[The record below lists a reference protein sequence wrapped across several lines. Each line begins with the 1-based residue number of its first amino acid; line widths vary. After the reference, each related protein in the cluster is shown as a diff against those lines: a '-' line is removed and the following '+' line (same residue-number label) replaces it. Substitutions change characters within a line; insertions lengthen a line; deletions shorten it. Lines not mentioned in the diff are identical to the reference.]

1 MAGGGNIDC
10 QASDPVASPIE
21 ERGMSNLRKP
31 ARMCRRILLRALAA
45 ALIATGAH
53 IATAAPGFAQ
63 VPCLPHQQLVE
74 MLDARYSE
82 HRIGAGLE
90 NGGAMFEV
98 FATADG
104 STWTMVVTTPN
115 GASCVI
121 AVGMEWQS
129 PETEQPKSE
138 T

>member
-1 MAGGGNIDC
+1 
-10 QASDPVASPIE
+10 
-21 ERGMSNLRKP
+21 MSNLRKP
-31 ARMCRRILLRALAA
+31 ARICRGFLPRALTAA
-45 ALIATGAH
+45 SIATGAH
-53 IATAAPGFAQ
+53 IAFAAPGFAQ
-63 VPCLPHQQLVE
+63 VPCLPHQQLME

-82 HRIGAGLE
+82 HRIGTGLE
-90 NGGAMFEV
+90 NGGALFEV

-121 AVGMEWQS
+121 AVGIEWLS
-129 PETEQPKSE
+129 PETEKPESE